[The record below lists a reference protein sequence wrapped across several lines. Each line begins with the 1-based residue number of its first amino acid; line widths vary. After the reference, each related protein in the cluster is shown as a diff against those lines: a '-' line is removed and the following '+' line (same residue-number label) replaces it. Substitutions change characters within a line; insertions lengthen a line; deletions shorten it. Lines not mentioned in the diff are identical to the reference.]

1 MGGSHL
7 DKIRLVRR
15 CPIGLSHKVDDL
27 VAGAYRDRIAAFRYL
42 AWLDTER
49 RFLIWELFPD
59 RKRDDVV
66 WFPCDSQVDKLVL
79 GAPLLERAVP
89 VLEAFGIYPYA
100 DDAWTDILDINLCD
114 IPFAGTAK

>member
-1 MGGSHL
+1 MT
-7 DKIRLVRR
+7 D
-15 CPIGLSHKVDDL
+15 KVDAL
-27 VAGAYRDRIAAFRYL
+27 IAGAHRDRIAAFRYL
-42 AWLDTER
+42 AWLDMER

-59 RKRDDVV
+59 RERGDVA

-79 GAPLLERAVP
+79 GVSPLERAVP
-89 VLEAFGIYPYA
+89 VLEAFGIDPYA